1 MRLMFEEY
9 LNVSMGAWSL
19 GSMYALDGSLPVI
32 VCREGS
38 LLSPC
43 GDFYNCVV
51 LRHLD
56 VEHAVWAL
64 TSGRNSIVL
73 LALADVFS
81 SWHALTAE
89 FGALPQVYTV
99 AAWIVV
105 SLWFNTSLGLTLVLC
120 YGVVL
125 WLRWLADGGVLLER
139 GRPLYNNFLEL
150 QVFTWVYGGDS
161 KVESVEELLCMLV
174 LWPWCVFIIGSHL
187 FSSAD
192 HAVMFGFAE

>member
-1 MRLMFEEY
+1 
-9 LNVSMGAWSL
+9 
-19 GSMYALDGSLPVI
+19 MYALDGSLPVI
-32 VCREGS
+32 VSREGS

-43 GDFYNCVV
+43 GDFYNCVL

-56 VEHAVWAL
+56 VERAVWAL
-64 TSGRNSIVL
+64 ASGRNSIVL
-73 LALADVFS
+73 LALVDVFS

-89 FGALPQVYTV
+89 FGALPRVYTV
-99 AAWIVV
+99 AAWIVA

-125 WLRWLADGGVLLER
+125 WLRWLADGGALLER